1 MSTRGIADS
10 KRSNA
15 KLIKLHRIYSIE
27 TAVSSFPPTCQ
38 SFQSFRRAVRCSLA
52 AATVGIAAAPRDGVY
67 VITALRNGEESNV
80 RVPVSLRRRTAVV
93 LVGVALVAAVVVSTS
108 RQPSAAPAR
117 SAAPAA
123 LPVAVAT
130 ASRTDVPVRLTALG
144 SVAAFNT
151 VTVRPRVDGQLMR
164 VTFREGQFVNRGDLL
179 AEIDPRPFQV
189 QLEQAQGQLAKDQAQ
204 LATARLDLTR
214 YQTLLSQD
222 SIARQNVDTQLSTV
236 AQLEAGLKV
245 DQAAIDTARLNLT
258 YSRVTA
264 PISGRVGLRL
274 VDAGNVVTAS
284 SSTGLVVITQVEP
297 IAVVFTLP
305 EDALRMVLPRIRTGA
320 KLPVD
325 AFDRGGATRLA
336 SGSVVTLDNQIDQS
350 TGTVR
355 VKAVFDNRDHA
366 LFPAQFVNVQL
377 LADTRRAELIVP
389 AAAVQQGPEGAF
401 VYVVDGGNA
410 VVRPVTTGIIEGER
424 ASILKG
430 LDAGDVVITDGVD
443 RLREGSA
450 VQVRQ

>member
-1 MSTRGIADS
+1 M
-10 KRSNA
+10 
-15 KLIKLHRIYSIE
+15 
-27 TAVSSFPPTCQ
+27 
-38 SFQSFRRAVRCSLA
+38 
-52 AATVGIAAAPRDGVY
+52 
-67 VITALRNGEESNV
+67 

-130 ASRTDVPVRLTALG
+130 ASRTDVPVHLTALG
-144 SVAAFNT
+144 SVVAFNT

-274 VDAGNVVTAS
+274 VDAGNVVTAG

-389 AAAVQQGPEGAF
+389 AAAVQQGPQGAF
-401 VYVVDGGNA
+401 VYVVDGGKA

>member
-1 MSTRGIADS
+1 
-10 KRSNA
+10 
-15 KLIKLHRIYSIE
+15 
-27 TAVSSFPPTCQ
+27 VP
-38 SFQSFRRAVRCSLA
+38 
-52 AATVGIAAAPRDGVY
+52 
-67 VITALRNGEESNV
+67 
-80 RVPVSLRRRTAVV
+80 VPVSLARWTAAV
-93 LVGVALVAAVVVSTS
+93 LVGLALIGAVMVYTS
-108 RQPSAAPAR
+108 RRPAAAPAR
-117 SAAPAA
+117 SVAPAA
-123 LPVAVAT
+123 SPVAVAT
-130 ASRTDVPVRLTALG
+130 VSRADVPVRLTALG
-144 SVAAFNT
+144 SVVPYNT

-164 VTFREGQFVNRGDLL
+164 VMFREGEFVNRGDLL

-204 LATARLDLTR
+204 LATARVDLAR

-245 DQAAIDTARLNLT
+245 DQAAIATARLNLT

-297 IAVVFTLP
+297 ITVVFTLP

-325 AFDRGGATRLA
+325 AFDRGGTTRLA
-336 SGSVVTLDNQIDQS
+336 GGSVVTLDNQIDQS

-377 LADTRRAELIVP
+377 LADTRRAELVVP
-389 AAAVQQGPEGAF
+389 AAAVQQGPQGTF
-401 VYVVDGGNA
+401 VYMVHDGKA

-443 RLREGSA
+443 RLREGST
-450 VQVRQ
+450 VEVHQ